1 MLRAIYVS
9 VLVLVMGVLTPSWA
23 GSIGKVVAITGAP
36 TSAGPGG
43 NRNLAVG
50 SEVFE
55 HDKITVTGG
64 TGNAQILFV
73 DGTKLV
79 VGPDSSLV
87 IEKYLLRGGGSAG
100 KFSIDALRGTFRFI
114 TGKSAKSAYDIKT
127 ANATI
132 GIRGTG
138 FDFWVQG
145 DTGVAVHEGKVKL
158 CNRQRQ
164 NVCVNIN
171 AGCELGV
178 AEATASKL
186 LKGELKV
193 KSITTKL
200 PYVLDQ
206 RRLNSKFRLDVNAC
220 AKIIDQFS
228 NRQGTPH
235 RAPPPPPPPEEE
247 GEGGGEVIIINPPCS
262 QTIC

>member
-1 MLRAIYVS
+1 MLRAIC
-9 VLVLVMGVLTPSWA
+9 VLGFVWVTAVLAPSWA
-23 GSIGKVVAITGAP
+23 GSIGKVVAVTGSP

-43 NRNLAVG
+43 NRSLSVG

-55 HDKITVTGG
+55 HDKITVSGSTS
-64 TGNAQILFV
+64 NAQILFA

-79 VGPDSSLV
+79 VGPDSSLK

-138 FDFWVQG
+138 FDFWVKEN
-145 DTGVAVHEGKVKL
+145 TGVAVHEGKVKL
-158 CNRQRQ
+158 CNRQ
-164 NVCVNIN
+164 NHSICVNIN
-171 AGCELGV
+171 AGCELGI
-178 AEATASKL
+178 AEATDSKL

-193 KSITTKL
+193 KNIVTKL

-228 NRQGTPH
+228 NKQGTPH
-235 RAPPPPPPPEEE
+235 FAPPPPPPDDNDFT
-247 GEGGGEVIIINPPCS
+247 GCDTS
-262 QTIC
+262 IC

>member
-1 MLRAIYVS
+1 MLRAIYVLGFAC
-9 VLVLVMGVLTPSWA
+9 VFGLVSPSWA
-23 GSIGKVVAITGAP
+23 DSIGKIVAVTGSP
-36 TSAGPGG
+36 ISAGPGG
-43 NRNLAVG
+43 NRSLSVG

-55 HDKITVTGG
+55 HDKIIVAGATS
-64 TGNAQILFV
+64 NAQILFA

-79 VGPDSSLV
+79 VGPDSSLT

-114 TGKSAKSAYDIKT
+114 TGKSAKSAYDIRT

-138 FDFWVQG
+138 FDFWVQD

-158 CNRQRQ
+158 CNRQHH

-178 AEATASKL
+178 AEATDSKL

-193 KSITTKL
+193 KNIVTKL
-200 PYVLDQ
+200 PFVLDQ

-220 AKIIDQFS
+220 AKIIDQFA
-228 NRQGTPH
+228 NKQGTPH
-235 RAPPPPPPPEEE
+235 IPPPPQDNSD
-247 GEGGGEVIIINPPCS
+247 EGGDIIINPPCS